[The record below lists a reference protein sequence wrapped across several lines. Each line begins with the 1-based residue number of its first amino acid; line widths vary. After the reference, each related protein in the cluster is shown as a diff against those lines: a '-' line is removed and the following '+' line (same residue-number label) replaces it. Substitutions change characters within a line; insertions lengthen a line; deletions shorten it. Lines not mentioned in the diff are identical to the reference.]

1 MWKKGKAILLA
12 TCTASAA
19 LLSASAIAAQAKL
32 SDGVVKIGVL
42 TDMSSIYST
51 LGGRGAVQAVKMA
64 ADDFMKENPD
74 IKVEVVYA
82 DHQSKAD
89 IAASKAREWFDR
101 DNVDMVT
108 DLTNSSVAFAV
119 IDLARQRNKI
129 AIATGPASSEI
140 TNSKCTPVSVQY
152 VYDTY
157 ALGRT
162 TAREMMRQGGKTWYF
177 VAADYAFGKA
187 LVGDASNAIKSE
199 GGSVLGTAWAPMH
212 TSDFSTYL
220 MQAQSSGA
228 KVIGL
233 ANAGGD
239 FVNAMKAAQQFGL
252 TRTGGPQMVGLL
264 VFLADVHA
272 IGLQAAQGLEFSTAF
287 YWDRDEETRK
297 WSKRFLESAKRMPE
311 QTDAGDYSST
321 LHYLRAVKAAGTD
334 ETGVVMK
341 KMRELPINDFFA
353 RNGRIREDGLMV
365 HDMYLVEAKKPSESK
380 YPWDYYT
387 VKAVIPGEKAFR
399 PLTESAC
406 ALVKK

>member
-1 MWKKGKAILLA
+1 MWKKGKAVLLVR
-12 TCTASAA
+12 CTALAA

-140 TNSKCTPVSVQY
+140 TNSKCTPVSIQY

-157 ALGRT
+157 ALGR
-162 TAREMMRQGGKTWYF
+162 
-177 VAADYAFGKA
+177 
-187 LVGDASNAIKSE
+187 
-199 GGSVLGTAWAPMH
+199 
-212 TSDFSTYL
+212 
-220 MQAQSSGA
+220 
-228 KVIGL
+228 
-233 ANAGGD
+233 
-239 FVNAMKAAQQFGL
+239 
-252 TRTGGPQMVGLL
+252 
-264 VFLADVHA
+264 
-272 IGLQAAQGLEFSTAF
+272 
-287 YWDRDEETRK
+287 
-297 WSKRFLESAKRMPE
+297 
-311 QTDAGDYSST
+311 
-321 LHYLRAVKAAGTD
+321 
-334 ETGVVMK
+334 
-341 KMRELPINDFFA
+341 
-353 RNGRIREDGLMV
+353 
-365 HDMYLVEAKKPSESK
+365 
-380 YPWDYYT
+380 
-387 VKAVIPGEKAFR
+387 
-399 PLTESAC
+399 
-406 ALVKK
+406 

>member
-1 MWKKGKAILLA
+1 MRAKGKAVLLA
-12 TCTASAA
+12 TCTALAA
-19 LLSASAIAAQAKL
+19 LVTSSAGAEQVHLSHGEI
-32 SDGVVKIGVL
+32 KIGVL

-51 LGGRGAVQAVKMA
+51 IGGRGAVQAVKMA

-89 IAASKAREWFDR
+89 IAAIKAREWFDR
-101 DNVDMVT
+101 ENVDMVT

-140 TNSKCTPVSVQY
+140 TNAKCTPVSVQY

-157 ALGRT
+157 ALGRA
-162 TAREMMRQGGKTWYF
+162 TAHEMMQQGGKTWYF

-187 LVGDASNAIKSE
+187 LVSDASNAIKTE
-199 GGSVLGTAWAPMH
+199 GGSVLGTVWAPMH
-212 TSDFSTYL
+212 TADFSTYL

-228 KVIGL
+228 KVVGL

-239 FVNAMKAAQQFGL
+239 FVNAMKAAEQFGL
-252 TRTGGPQMVGLL
+252 TRTGGPQLAGLL

-287 YWDRDEETRK
+287 YWDRNEETRN

-321 LHYLRAVKAAGTD
+321 MHYLRAVKAAGTD
-334 ETGVVMK
+334 ETGAVMK
-341 KMRELPINDFFA
+341 KMREMPVNDFFTK
-353 RNGRIREDGLMV
+353 NGRIREDGLMV
-365 HDMYLVEAKKPSESK
+365 HDMYLVQVKKPSESK

-387 VKAVIPGEKAFR
+387 VKAVIPGEQAFR
-399 PLTESAC
+399 PLSESGC